1 MSKNGKQRWEVIMKN
16 RIYYI
21 DFLRVFLCISIF
33 LYHTDVLKGGYLAVC
48 SFFVLSGYLSA
59 MSLKKEKFSIL
70 SYYKSR
76 FLRLYVPL
84 ILVVFVS
91 LAICMIILP
100 DMIWVS
106 MKREV
111 MSIFLGYNNF
121 WQLSANMDYFARHV
135 DSPYMHL
142 WYVAILLQLE
152 LIFPLIYGM
161 FRTIKNK
168 YGYTIPIILSGM
180 MAGCSVIWFL
190 YLHFTNGLMSAY
202 YNTFTRCF
210 AWFAGIAVG
219 LCHIKK
225 GPAVWKKVKDG
236 FKPKVMLYLYILLQ
250 ILLFIFAS
258 AESKLY
264 LGAMLITT
272 LIACRLI
279 DYANIAEHKIS
290 DRVKHIVEYFS
301 NISYEVFLVQYPV
314 IFMFQYAE
322 ISAVLKYILVVVST
336 LTAAVVLNMALH
348 LKKEKLPAKII
359 SIALLISLC
368 LGTVYGCYRYIKAP
382 DLQAEQERLEKEM
395 ARLEEEQ
402 RIKQQE
408 YEEQQRIEAEARKK
422 EEEELQKKLEAAK
435 EDINLQ
441 IELLDRQIAAMK
453 DTVSNMPITFVG
465 DSVLLGASD
474 VLYQEFPKCYI
485 DAEISRTAY
494 AINSIFVDLKS
505 RGILGNPVVIN
516 CGANGDCPDSYKD
529 AIMTT
534 LLDKQ
539 VFWLTSTNNTSANES
554 LIEYAENF
562 DNLHVIDWDAISEG
576 HSEYFA
582 GDGIHLQQAGKIAYS
597 QAVMDAICEY
607 YISEIE
613 TEKLELEKERDNLK
627 VDALD

>member
-1 MSKNGKQRWEVIMKN
+1 MKN
-16 RIYYI
+16 RIFYI
-21 DFLRVFLCISIF
+21 DFLRTFLCVSIF
-33 LYHTDVLKGGYLAVC
+33 LYHTEVLKGGYLAVC

-59 MSLKKEKFSIL
+59 MTLKKEKFSIL

-76 FLRLYVPL
+76 FLRIYIPL

-91 LAICMIILP
+91 LALCMLILP
-100 DMIWVS
+100 DMIWIS

-152 LIFPLIYGM
+152 LIFPLIYGL
-161 FRTIKNK
+161 FRLIKNK
-168 YGYTIPIILSGM
+168 YGYTIPIILSWM
-180 MAGCSVIWFL
+180 TAGCSVIWFL
-190 YLHFTNGLMSAY
+190 YLHATNGLMSGY

-210 AWFAGIAVG
+210 AWFVGIAVG
-219 LCHIKK
+219 LYHIKK
-225 GPAVWKKVKDG
+225 GPMVAKKSEEG
-236 FKPKVMLYLYILLQ
+236 PKGKIIFCLYIIIQ
-250 ILLFIFAS
+250 IVLFVFAS

-264 LGAMLITT
+264 LASMLITT
-272 LIACRLI
+272 LIAWRLI
-279 DYANIAEHKIS
+279 DYAKTIESK
-290 DRVKHIVEYFS
+290 DTGRVKHFVEYFS
-301 NISYEVFLVQYPV
+301 NISYEIFLVQYPV

-322 ISAVLKYILVVVST
+322 ISAVLKYILVVLTT
-336 LTAAVVLNMALH
+336 LVAAVLLNMALH
-348 LKKEKLPAKII
+348 PKKEKLIAKII
-359 SIALLISLC
+359 SIILLIFLS

-441 IELLDRQIAAMK
+441 IELLERQIAGMEE
-453 DTVSNMPITFVG
+453 TVANMPITFVG

-474 VLYQEFPKCYI
+474 VLYQDFPKCYI

-494 AINSIFVDLKS
+494 VINSIFIDLNS

-516 CGANGDCPDSYKD
+516 CGANGDCPNSYKD

-539 VFWLTSTNNTSANES
+539 VFWLTSTNNSSANES

-562 DNLHVIDWDAISEG
+562 DNLHVIDWDTISEG

-582 GDGIHLQQAGKIAYS
+582 GDGIHLQQEGKKAYS
-597 QAVMDAICEY
+597 QAVMDAICDY

-613 TEKLELEKERDNLK
+613 AEKLELEKERDNLK
-627 VDALD
+627 AEDID